1 MRFRVE
7 ACAKDII
14 LKGLEAVCFDTV
26 ARVSTS
32 MILRRVDRVMLT
44 PFPGFFTSADS
55 KEFKF
60 SVSRL
65 ESILAGGPGSADSK
79 ELADTNLH

>member
-1 MRFRVE
+1 
-7 ACAKDII
+7 
-14 LKGLEAVCFDTV
+14 
-26 ARVSTS
+26 
-32 MILRRVDRVMLT
+32 MLT
-44 PFPGFFTSADS
+44 PSPEFFTSADS

-65 ESILAGGPGSADSK
+65 ESTLAGGPGSADSK